1 MKNNYFE
8 RKENLFSITEKY
20 PETIDIF
27 TAKGFN
33 QMQDKIQREKFGKM
47 VTFEQAL
54 KLKQMDIDTFEELLI
69 NAIKTKRESVDITT
83 REKNEIADKK
93 IKIQGLLPC
102 PIRIPLLEKFEE
114 YLKSQTSDIKD
125 NIGYELKAASMGLG
139 WLKEDI
145 LNNDNPEKLSDI
157 FISAGF
163 DLFFEKELMGKFKEQ
178 KVFKDISGL
187 EHYNKDF
194 ENEYISL
201 KDPKGDYSMIGVVP
215 AVFLVNSDELKG
227 RKMPESWE
235 DILSDEFNNSIS
247 LPVSDFD
254 LFNAILVHIYKKF
267 GENGVRKL
275 SQNLSKNLHPSQMVK
290 SHIRPEPPVVTIMPY
305 FFTKTVRDN
314 SPMKFVWPKDGAIIS
329 PIFMLTKRE
338 KEKDI
343 KAIAEFLSSKEVGE
357 ILALKGLFPSINPD
371 VKNIIPDNAKF
382 MWVGWD
388 YIYENNIGEVIR
400 KCEDIF
406 LNRKD
411 VK

>member
-8 RKENLFSITEKY
+8 RKENLFNITEKY

-201 KDPKGDYSMIGVVP
+201 KDPKEDYSMIGVVP
-215 AVFLVNSDELKG
+215 AVFLVNSDELKEEKCLRAG
-227 RKMPESWE
+227 K
-235 DILSDEFNNSIS
+235 
-247 LPVSDFD
+247 
-254 LFNAILVHIYKKF
+254 
-267 GENGVRKL
+267 
-275 SQNLSKNLHPSQMVK
+275 
-290 SHIRPEPPVVTIMPY
+290 
-305 FFTKTVRDN
+305 
-314 SPMKFVWPKDGAIIS
+314 
-329 PIFMLTKRE
+329 IF
-338 KEKDI
+338 
-343 KAIAEFLSSKEVGE
+343 
-357 ILALKGLFPSINPD
+357 
-371 VKNIIPDNAKF
+371 
-382 MWVGWD
+382 
-388 YIYENNIGEVIR
+388 
-400 KCEDIF
+400 
-406 LNRKD
+406 
-411 VK
+411 